1 MDEVLGN
8 TARSAV
14 AAPGKSNFETY
25 WGMPMT
31 FNAHRR
37 VMSVATS
44 LGPAELILGLV
55 SEVVS
60 RLV

>member
-1 MDEVLGN
+1 
-8 TARSAV
+8 
-14 AAPGKSNFETY
+14 
-25 WGMPMT
+25 MT
-31 FNAHRR
+31 FNADRR